1 MTGHMLCWSHMETRE
16 KTLSATEFKA
26 KCLHILDHL
35 GPGGLIITK
44 HGRPVARVTP
54 VSHVDNSKLFGN
66 MKGKIR
72 ILGDIFSTGE
82 KWDAES

>member
-1 MTGHMLCWSHMETRE
+1 MKGKK

-26 KCLHILDHL
+26 KCFHL
-35 GPGGLIITK
+35 LEHLEPEGLVVTK
-44 HGRPVARVTP
+44 RGQPIARVIP
-54 VSHVDNSKLFGN
+54 MGPVDNTSLFGN
-66 MKGKIR
+66 MKGKIE